1 MLPRTGDEN
10 HPMCNPEPAG
20 GAVTER
26 RNRIRR
32 RDVTTQPDNEE
43 DRLAALHA
51 LEILGTA
58 PEPHFDAVCRT
69 ACRLF
74 GVRSAFVALID
85 DTHQWLKTPCVDV
98 PSEMPRAESFCQH
111 TIRGDALL
119 VVPDARLD
127 PRFRDAALVTR
138 AGGIRF
144 YAGVPLSLQEGLR
157 IGTFCLAD
165 PEPRETFSEAD
176 QAALRDLAEI
186 VVAHLRL
193 TEANVRRDRE
203 IEQATIRE
211 ALIREQH
218 REINARAKAQ
228 EAANHQLIMAEQLA
242 HIGNWRVDLSDGQ
255 PVWSTSLY
263 AIAGRDPR
271 TPPPRLAEFA
281 EIYHPDDRA
290 RLEGI
295 VADAVARRASFDFEA
310 RLLRPDGTT
319 RDVVVRGLCR
329 GEGAAAGLVGV
340 LIDVTERRRAE
351 DEVRRSAL
359 RYRGL
364 AETLPLLVWTMR
376 VGDGQATYANAQFH
390 AYYGPIG
397 PERAERLARNHPED
411 AAAMEA
417 AWTRACETGTGYSG
431 QWRIRRQDGV
441 YRWHKLSLIPIRL
454 DPADGAV
461 AEWLGTALDVDDIV
475 TARLAV
481 EEARG
486 LLGLALDAAEAGTW
500 SWDMRTGL
508 ASLSPES
515 TRMHGLPDSDGP
527 HTLTAAEWT
536 ALLNPDD
543 VADVWNEIRRAVETS
558 TTYTAEFRVGERW
571 LYARG
576 RTLFGAEGQ
585 PQSMVGLH
593 LDITERKAAEA
604 ALRAATF
611 DAEAARAEAERASEA
626 KSEFLAAMSH
636 EIRTPLNGILGY
648 ADLLLEES
656 AIQNEDRR
664 RLELIQSS
672 GAALLTVVNDILDF
686 SKIEAGELVLDPVSF
701 PLVSTVDATV
711 SIVRG
716 SALRSGLAI
725 GARIDPALPTFVVGD
740 AGRLRQVLLNLLN
753 NAVKFTSEG
762 SVTVTVEREGEGVA
776 PDGSPGDVVRFA
788 VTDTGI
794 GIAPEQQ
801 DRLFKRFSQ
810 VDGSISRRFGG
821 TGLGLAISRH
831 LVTLMG
837 GEIGVE
843 SREGAGSTFWF
854 RLVLPRSAETATTHG
869 AQVEQAGAP
878 PRAPAP
884 AAAPEAAA
892 PQLRLLLVED
902 VPLNQELACAVLESQ
917 GYAVDVA
924 GDGAEA
930 ITAVGTSVAS
940 GRAYDL
946 VLMDVQMPRVDGLTA
961 TRRIRAL
968 ASPACDIPIVA
979 MTANVL
985 PAQIEELREAGM
997 DDYVGKPFRR
1007 ADLFATI
1014 SRWTAPGARRPAR
1027 AEEACHVPEVDSAVL
1042 DASVLTE
1049 MKASF
1054 GTDRVAALLDLLAN
1068 ELSERFRP
1076 TETDRLQI
1084 AHDAHALVAAAGLLG
1099 FVGLSSLCREVEA
1112 AAHAGADLM
1121 PLIRRLE
1128 VQRAT
1133 ALRAI
1138 RQLRAA

>member
-1 MLPRTGDEN
+1 M
-10 HPMCNPEPAG
+10 
-20 GAVTER
+20 
-26 RNRIRR
+26 
-32 RDVTTQPDNEE
+32 TTQPDIEE

-51 LEILGTA
+51 LGILDTP

-69 ACRLF
+69 ARRLF

-85 DTHQWLKTPCVDV
+85 DTHQWLKTPCADV
-98 PSEMPRAESFCQH
+98 PARMPRSESFCQH

-127 PRFRDAALVTR
+127 PRFRDTALVTR
-138 AGGIRF
+138 ADGIRF
-144 YAGVPLSLQEGLR
+144 YAGVPLSLEKGLR
-157 IGTFCLAD
+157 VGTFCLAD
-165 PEPRETFSEAD
+165 PEPRATFSEAD
-176 QAALRDLAEI
+176 RAALRDLAEI

-193 TEANVRRDRE
+193 TEANARRGRE
-203 IEQATIRE
+203 IEQGAIRE

-218 REINARAKAQ
+218 REINARARAQ
-228 EAANHQLIMAEQLA
+228 EAVNHQLTMAEQLA
-242 HIGNWRVDLSDGQ
+242 SIGNWRVEFADGRQ
-255 PVWSTSLY
+255 VWSASLH
-263 AIAGRDPR
+263 AIAGRDLD
-271 TPPPRLAEFA
+271 TPPPRLSDFA
-281 EIYHPDDRA
+281 QIYHADDRA
-290 RLEGI
+290 GVEAI
-295 VADAVARRASFDFEA
+295 VADAIAHRRSFDFEA
-310 RLLRPDGTT
+310 RLLRPDGQT
-319 RDVVVRGLCR
+319 RHVVVRGMVR
-329 GEGAAAGLVGV
+329 GDGAVGGLVGV

-390 AYYGPIG
+390 SYYGPIG
-397 PERAERLARNHPED
+397 PERAERLVRNHPED

-417 AWTRACETGTGYSG
+417 AWNRAVETGTGYSG
-431 QWRIRRQDGV
+431 QWRIRRHDGV
-441 YRWHKLSLIPIRL
+441 YRWHKISLIPIRL
-454 DPADGAV
+454 DPASGAV

-486 LLGLALDAAEAGTW
+486 LLGIALDAAGAGTW
-500 SWDMRTGL
+500 DWDMRTGL
-508 ASLSPES
+508 ATLSPES
-515 TRMHGLPDSDGP
+515 ARMHGLPDSGEP
-527 HTLTAAEWT
+527 HTLAAADWT
-536 ALLNPDD
+536 ALLHPDD
-543 VADVWNEIRRAVETS
+543 VGDVWNEIRRAVETS

-576 RTLFGAEGQ
+576 RTVFGPEDQ
-585 PQSMVGLH
+585 PQRMVGLH

-604 ALRAATF
+604 ALRAATW
-611 DAEAARAEAERASEA
+611 DAEAARAEAERASVA

-636 EIRTPLNGILGY
+636 EIRTPLNGIIGY
-648 ADLLLEES
+648 ADLLLDES
-656 AIQNEDRR
+656 TIQNEDRR

-686 SKIEAGELVLDPVSF
+686 SKIEAGELALDPVPF
-701 PLVSTVDATV
+701 PLISIVDSTV

-716 SALRSGLAI
+716 SAIRSGLAI
-725 GARIDPALPTFVVGD
+725 EARIDQALPNFVVGD
-740 AGRLRQVLLNLLN
+740 PGRLRQVLLNLLN
-753 NAVKFTSEG
+753 NAVKFTPAG
-762 SVTVTVEREGEGVA
+762 SVTVTVQREGESLA
-776 PDGSPGDVVRFA
+776 PDGNPGDVVRFA

-794 GIAPEQQ
+794 GIAPAQQ

-837 GEIGVE
+837 GEIGVM
-843 SREGAGSTFWF
+843 SREGEGSTFWF
-854 RLVLPRSAETATTHG
+854 RLILPRSAEVADANG
-869 AQVEQAGAP
+869 VPAGDDT
-878 PRAPAP
+878 
-884 AAAPEAAA
+884 AAARRSSPVVEAAA
-892 PQLRLLLVED
+892 QTAPKAAPLRLLLVED

-930 ITAVGTSVAS
+930 ITAVGTSVAA

-946 VLMDVQMPRVDGLTA
+946 VLMDVQMPLVDGLTA

-968 ASPACDIPIVA
+968 APPACDIPIVA

-997 DDYVGKPFRR
+997 DDHVGKPFRR

-1027 AEEACHVPEVDSAVL
+1027 SEEPRRRAQIDSAIL
-1042 DASVLTE
+1042 DAAVLGE
-1049 MKASF
+1049 MEVSF
-1054 GTDRVAALLDLLAN
+1054 GSDRVSALLDLLAN

-1076 TETDRLQI
+1076 SETDRLQI

>member
-1 MLPRTGDEN
+1 MTR
-10 HPMCNPEPAG
+10 
-20 GAVTER
+20 
-26 RNRIRR
+26 
-32 RDVTTQPDNEE
+32 QPDREG
-43 DRLAALHA
+43 DRLAALNA
-51 LEILGTA
+51 VGILGTA

-69 ACRLF
+69 ARRLF
-74 GVRSAFVALID
+74 GVRSALVAFID
-85 DTHQWLKTPCVDV
+85 DTELWPKTPCIDV
-98 PSEMPRAESFCQH
+98 PGAIPRENGICHH
-111 TIRGDALL
+111 TIRSDALL
-119 VVPDARLD
+119 VVSDARTD
-127 PRFRDAALVTR
+127 PRFRGLPGVT
-138 AGGIRF
+138 AENGFRF
-144 YAGVPLSLQEGLR
+144 YAGLPLSLRPGLR
-157 IGTFCLAD
+157 IGTFCLID
-165 PEPRETFSEAD
+165 PEPRAGLSEAEV
-176 QAALRDLAEI
+176 AAFRDLAE
-186 VVAHLRL
+186 VVLAHLRL
-193 TEANVRRDRE
+193 TEANARRDRE
-203 IEQATIRE
+203 IAQATIRE

-228 EAANHQLIMAEQLA
+228 EAANHQLTMAEQLA
-242 HIGNWRVDLSDGQ
+242 HIGNWRVELSDGQ
-255 PVWSTSLY
+255 PVWSASLY

-271 TPPPRLAEFA
+271 SPPPCLADFA
-281 EIYHPDDRA
+281 LIYHPDDRA
-290 RLEGI
+290 RLEAI

-310 RLLRPDGTT
+310 RLLRPDGAI

-351 DEVRRSAL
+351 DEVRRSEL

-376 VGDGQATYANAQFH
+376 VGDGRATYANAQFH
-390 AYYGPIG
+390 AYYGALG

-417 AWTRACETGTGYSG
+417 AWNRAVETGTGFSG
-431 QWRIRRQDGV
+431 QWRIRRHDGV
-441 YRWHKLSLIPIRL
+441 FRWHKISLIPIRL
-454 DPADGAV
+454 DAADGAV

-486 LLGLALDAAEAGTW
+486 LLGIALDAAEAGTW
-500 SWDMRTGL
+500 DWDMRTGL
-508 ASLSPES
+508 ATLSPES
-515 TRMHGLPDSDGP
+515 ARMHGLPESDAP
-527 HTLTAAEWT
+527 RAVTAAEWT
-536 ALLNPDD
+536 ALLHPDD
-543 VADVWNEIRRAVETS
+543 VSDVWNEIRRAVETS
-558 TTYTAEFRVGERW
+558 TPYTAEFRVGGRW

-576 RTLFGAEGQ
+576 RTLSGAEGQ

-593 LDITERKAAEA
+593 LDITERKSAEA

-648 ADLLLEES
+648 ADVLLEEG

-716 SALRSGLAI
+716 SALRSGLTI
-725 GARIDPALPTFVVGD
+725 GARIDPALPNFVVGD
-740 AGRLRQVLLNLLN
+740 ASRLRQVLLNLLN

-762 SVTVTVEREGEGVA
+762 SVTVIVEREGQGIA
-776 PDGSPGDVVRFA
+776 PDGNPGDIVRFA

-794 GIAPEQQ
+794 GIAPTQQ

-843 SREGAGSTFWF
+843 SREGEGSTFWF
-854 RLVLPRSAETATTHG
+854 RLVLPRSAETVGTHG
-869 AQVEQAGAP
+869 APVEETGTAP
-878 PRAPAP
+878 LRSPAPASGPEPAPAP
-884 AAAPEAAA
+884 R
-892 PQLRLLLVED
+892 LRLLLVED

-968 ASPACDIPIVA
+968 APPACDIPIVA

-997 DDYVGKPFRR
+997 DDHVGKPFRR

-1014 SRWTAPGARRPAR
+1014 SRWTAPGARRPTR
-1027 AEEACHVPEVDSAVL
+1027 AEEACRVPEVDSAVL
-1042 DASVLTE
+1042 DAAVLTE
-1049 MKASF
+1049 MRASF
-1054 GTDRVAALLDLLAN
+1054 GADRVAALLDLLAN

>member
-1 MLPRTGDEN
+1 M
-10 HPMCNPEPAG
+10 
-20 GAVTER
+20 
-26 RNRIRR
+26 
-32 RDVTTQPDNEE
+32 TTQPDDEG

-51 LEILGTA
+51 LGIIGTP

-69 ACRLF
+69 ARRLF
-74 GVRSAFVALID
+74 GVRSALVALID
-85 DTHQWLKTPCVDV
+85 EAELWPKTPCIDV
-98 PSEMPRAESFCQH
+98 PEAIPREQSICHH
-111 TIRGDALL
+111 TIRSDDLL
-119 VVPDARLD
+119 VVPDARAD
-127 PRFRDAALVTR
+127 PRFRDLAGVAAE
-138 AGGIRF
+138 GGFRF
-144 YAGVPLSLQEGLR
+144 YAGLPLSLRSGLR
-157 IGTFCLAD
+157 IGTFCLID
-165 PEPRETFSEAD
+165 PEPRGGLSETEA
-176 QAALRDLAEI
+176 AAFRDLAEI

-193 TEANVRRDRE
+193 TEANARRDRE
-203 IEQATIRE
+203 IEQAAIRE

-218 REINARAKAQ
+218 REINARARAQ
-228 EAANHQLIMAEQLA
+228 EAANHQLTMAEQLA
-242 HIGNWRVDLSDGQ
+242 SIGHWRVDLAESQ
-255 PVWSTSLY
+255 PVWSASLY
-263 AIAGRDPR
+263 AIAGRDPAA
-271 TPPPRLAEFA
+271 PPPALSDFA
-281 EIYHPDDRA
+281 QIYHPDDRQ
-290 RLEGI
+290 RLEAI
-295 VADAVARRASFDFEA
+295 VAGAIDRGTSFDFEA
-310 RLLRPDGTT
+310 RLLRPDGAV
-319 RDVVVRGLCR
+319 RDVLVRGMYR
-329 GEGAAAGLVGV
+329 GDGAAAGLFGV
-340 LIDVTERRRAE
+340 LIDVTERRRTE
-351 DEVRRSAL
+351 DEVRRSEL

-364 AETLPLLVWTMR
+364 AEALPLLVWTMR
-376 VGDGQATYANAQFH
+376 VGDGQATYANAQFQ

-397 PERAERLARNHPED
+397 PERTERLARNHPDD
-411 AAAMEA
+411 AADMKA
-417 AWTRACETGTGYSG
+417 AWSRAIATGTGYSG
-431 QWRIRRQDGV
+431 QWRIRRHDGV
-441 YRWHKLSLIPIRL
+441 YRWHKISLIPIRF

-475 TARLAV
+475 TAGLAV

-486 LLGLALDAAEAGTW
+486 LLGIALDAAEAGTW
-500 SWDMRTGL
+500 DWDMRTGL

-515 TRMHGLPDSDGP
+515 ARMHGLPDIGGSHVLAAADWT
-527 HTLTAAEWT
+527 TL
-536 ALLNPDD
+536 LHPDD
-543 VADVWNEIRRAVETS
+543 VGDVWDEIRRAVETS
-558 TTYTAEFRVGERW
+558 TAYTAEFRVGKRW

-576 RTLFGAEGQ
+576 RTLRGPDGQ
-585 PQSMVGLH
+585 PQRMVGLH

-604 ALRAATF
+604 ALRAATR

-648 ADLLLEES
+648 ADLLLDES
-656 AIQNEDRR
+656 TIQNEDRR

-686 SKIEAGELVLDPVSF
+686 SKIEAGELVLDPVAF
-701 PLVSTVDATV
+701 PLASTVDATV

-725 GARIDPALPTFVVGD
+725 EAQIDPTLPNFVVGD
-740 AGRLRQVLLNLLN
+740 PGRLRQVLLNLLN
-753 NAVKFTSEG
+753 NAVKFTPEG
-762 SVTVTVEREGEGVA
+762 SVIVTVQREGEGVA
-776 PDGSPGDVVRFA
+776 PDGGPGDVIRFA

-794 GIAPEQQ
+794 GIAPAQQ

-854 RLVLPRSAETATTHG
+854 RLILPRSAQGADGGTAQLRPPTLP
-869 AQVEQAGAP
+869 AGASET
-878 PRAPAP
+878 P
-884 AAAPEAAA
+884 AAAP
-892 PQLRLLLVED
+892 LRLLLVED

-924 GDGAEA
+924 GDGAQA
-930 ITAVGTSVAS
+930 ITAVGSAVAA
-940 GRAYDL
+940 GHAYDL

-968 ASPACDIPIVA
+968 APPACDVPIVA

-1027 AEEACHVPEVDSAVL
+1027 AEEPRRALQVDSAVL
-1042 DASVLTE
+1042 DAAVLNE
-1049 MKASF
+1049 MEASF
-1054 GTDRVAALLDLLAN
+1054 GADRVGALLDLLAN

-1076 TETDRLQI
+1076 SETDRLQI

-1133 ALRAI
+1133 TLRAI

>member
-1 MLPRTGDEN
+1 
-10 HPMCNPEPAG
+10 
-20 GAVTER
+20 
-26 RNRIRR
+26 
-32 RDVTTQPDNEE
+32 
-43 DRLAALHA
+43 
-51 LEILGTA
+51 
-58 PEPHFDAVCRT
+58 
-69 ACRLF
+69 
-74 GVRSAFVALID
+74 
-85 DTHQWLKTPCVDV
+85 
-98 PSEMPRAESFCQH
+98 
-111 TIRGDALL
+111 
-119 VVPDARLD
+119 
-127 PRFRDAALVTR
+127 
-138 AGGIRF
+138 
-144 YAGVPLSLQEGLR
+144 
-157 IGTFCLAD
+157 
-165 PEPRETFSEAD
+165 
-176 QAALRDLAEI
+176 
-186 VVAHLRL
+186 
-193 TEANVRRDRE
+193 
-203 IEQATIRE
+203 
-211 ALIREQH
+211 
-218 REINARAKAQ
+218 
-228 EAANHQLIMAEQLA
+228 
-242 HIGNWRVDLSDGQ
+242 
-255 PVWSTSLY
+255 
-263 AIAGRDPR
+263 
-271 TPPPRLAEFA
+271 
-281 EIYHPDDRA
+281 
-290 RLEGI
+290 
-295 VADAVARRASFDFEA
+295 
-310 RLLRPDGTT
+310 
-319 RDVVVRGLCR
+319 
-329 GEGAAAGLVGV
+329 
-340 LIDVTERRRAE
+340 
-351 DEVRRSAL
+351 
-359 RYRGL
+359 

-390 AYYGPIG
+390 SYYGPIG
-397 PERAERLARNHPED
+397 PERAERLVRNHPED

-417 AWTRACETGTGYSG
+417 AWNRAVETGTGYSG
-431 QWRIRRQDGV
+431 QWRIRRHDGV
-441 YRWHKLSLIPIRL
+441 YRWHKIALIPIRL
-454 DPADGAV
+454 DPANGAV

-486 LLGLALDAAEAGTW
+486 LLGIALDAAGAGTW
-500 SWDMRTGL
+500 DWDMRTGL
-508 ASLSPES
+508 ATLSPES
-515 TRMHGLPDSDGP
+515 ARMHGLPDSGEP
-527 HTLTAAEWT
+527 HTLAAADWT
-536 ALLNPDD
+536 ALLHPDD
-543 VADVWNEIRRAVETS
+543 VGDVWNEIRRAVETS
-558 TTYTAEFRVGERW
+558 TAYTAEFRVGERW

-576 RTLFGAEGQ
+576 RTVFGPEDQ
-585 PQSMVGLH
+585 PQRMVGLH

-604 ALRAATF
+604 ALRAATW
-611 DAEAARAEAERASEA
+611 DAEAARAEAERASVA

-648 ADLLLEES
+648 ADLLLDES
-656 AIQNEDRR
+656 TIQNEDRR

-686 SKIEAGELVLDPVSF
+686 SKIEAGELALDPVPF
-701 PLVSTVDATV
+701 PLISIVDGTV

-716 SALRSGLAI
+716 SAIRSGLAI
-725 GARIDPALPTFVVGD
+725 EARIDQALPNFVVGD
-740 AGRLRQVLLNLLN
+740 PGRLRQVLLNLLN
-753 NAVKFTSEG
+753 NAVKFTPAG
-762 SVTVTVEREGEGVA
+762 SVTVTVQREGESLA

-794 GIAPEQQ
+794 GIAPAQQ

-843 SREGAGSTFWF
+843 SREGEGSTFWF
-854 RLVLPRSAETATTHG
+854 RLILPRSAEVAD
-869 AQVEQAGAP
+869 ASGAP
-878 PRAPAP
+878 ASDDT
-884 AAAPEAAA
+884 AAARRSPPVVEAAA
-892 PQLRLLLVED
+892 QTAPKAAPLRLLLVED

-930 ITAVGTSVAS
+930 ITAVGTSVAA

-946 VLMDVQMPRVDGLTA
+946 VLMDVQMPLVDGLTA

-968 ASPACDIPIVA
+968 APPACDIPIVA

-985 PAQIEELREAGM
+985 PAQLEELREAGM
-997 DDYVGKPFRR
+997 DDHVGKPFRR

-1027 AEEACHVPEVDSAVL
+1027 SEEPRRRAQIDSAIL
-1042 DASVLTE
+1042 DAAVLGE
-1049 MKASF
+1049 MEVSF
-1054 GTDRVAALLDLLAN
+1054 GSDRVSALLDLLAN

-1076 TETDRLQI
+1076 SETDRLQI

>member
-1 MLPRTGDEN
+1 MN
-10 HPMCNPEPAG
+10 
-20 GAVTER
+20 TER
-26 RNRIRR
+26 
-32 RDVTTQPDNEE
+32 DSE
-43 DRLAALHA
+43 DDRVAALRA
-51 LEILGTA
+51 LGILGTA

-69 ACRLF
+69 ARRLF
-74 GVRSAFVALID
+74 KVRSALVAFID
-85 DTHQWLKTPCVDV
+85 DTDLWPKTPCIDV
-98 PSEMPRAESFCQH
+98 PGAIPRAGSLCDH
-111 TIRGDALL
+111 TIRGDGLL
-119 VVPDARLD
+119 VVPDTRAD
-127 PRFRDAALVTR
+127 PRFRDLPGVAAPD
-138 AGGIRF
+138 GFRF
-144 YAGVPLSLQEGLR
+144 YAGLPLSLRPGLR
-157 IGTFCLAD
+157 IGTFCLID
-165 PEPRETFSEAD
+165 PEPRDGFSDGEA
-176 QAALRDLAEI
+176 AALRDLAEI
-186 VVAHLRL
+186 VLAHLRL
-193 TEANVRRDRE
+193 TEANARRDRE
-203 IEQATIRE
+203 IAQAAIRE
-211 ALIREQH
+211 AVIREQH
-218 REINARAKAQ
+218 REINARARAQ
-228 EAANHQLIMAEQLA
+228 EAANHQLTMAEQLA
-242 HIGNWRVDLSDGQ
+242 SIGNWRVELADGQ
-255 PVWSTSLY
+255 PVWSASLY
-263 AIAGRDPR
+263 DIAGRDPG
-271 TPPPRLAEFA
+271 TPPPRLDAFA
-281 EIYHPDDRA
+281 QIYHPDDRD
-290 RLEGI
+290 RLAAI
-295 VADAVARRASFDFEA
+295 VADAIARRTRFDFEA
-310 RLLRPDGTT
+310 RLLRPDGGI
-319 RDVVVRGLCR
+319 RDVVVRGEYR
-329 GEGAAAGLVGV
+329 GDGAAAGLVGV

-351 DEVRRSAL
+351 DEVRRSES

-376 VGDGQATYANAQFH
+376 VGDGQATYVNAQFQ

-397 PERAERLARNHPED
+397 PGRTERLARNHPED
-411 AAAMEA
+411 AGAMEA
-417 AWTRACETGTGYSG
+417 AWNQALATGAGYGG

-454 DPADGAV
+454 DPTDGAV

-486 LLGLALDAAEAGTW
+486 LLEIALDAAEAGTW
-500 SWDMRTGL
+500 EWDMRTGL
-508 ASLSPES
+508 ATLNPES
-515 TRMHGLPDSDGP
+515 ARMHGLPETGAP
-527 HTLTAAEWT
+527 HTLSAAEWT
-536 ALLNPDD
+536 ALLHSED
-543 VADVWNEIRRAVETS
+543 VGDVWNEVRRAVET
-558 TTYTAEFRVGERW
+558 TTPYAAEFRVGERW

-576 RTLFGAEGQ
+576 RTLFGPEGL
-585 PQSMVGLH
+585 PQRMVGLH

-604 ALRAATF
+604 ALRAATR
-611 DAEAARAEAERASEA
+611 DAEAARAEAERASAA

-648 ADLLLEES
+648 ADLLLDEGT
-656 AIQNEDRR
+656 IRNEDRR

-686 SKIEAGELVLDPVSF
+686 SKIEAGELSLDPVAF
-701 PLVSTVDATV
+701 PLISTVDAAV

-716 SALRSGLAI
+716 SAIRSGLAI
-725 GARIDPALPTFVVGD
+725 EARIDPALPDGVIGD
-740 AGRLRQVLLNLLN
+740 PGRLRQVLLNLLN
-753 NAVKFTSEG
+753 NAVKFTPAG
-762 SVTVTVEREGEGVA
+762 SVTVTVQREGAGPA
-776 PDGSPGDVVRFA
+776 PDGAPGDVIRFA

-794 GIAPEQQ
+794 GIPPDRQ

-843 SREGAGSTFWF
+843 SREGAGSTFWV
-854 RLVLPRSAETATTHG
+854 RLTLPRAAAAAHAPSARAE
-869 AQVEQAGAP
+869 AGAASLRP
-878 PRAPAP
+878 ADPAP
-884 AAAPEAAA
+884 AGSVTP
-892 PQLRLLLVED
+892 LRLLLVED

-930 ITAVGTSVAS
+930 ITAVAAAVAA

-968 ASPACDIPIVA
+968 APPACDLPIVA

-985 PAQIEELREAGM
+985 PTQIEDLRGAGM

-1027 AEEACHVPEVDSAVL
+1027 PEAPRPSAQVDSAVL
-1042 DASVLTE
+1042 DTAVLSE
-1049 MKASF
+1049 MEASF
-1054 GTDRVAALLDLLAN
+1054 GTDRVGALLDLLAN

-1076 TETDRLQI
+1076 SETDRLQI

>member
-1 MLPRTGDEN
+1 
-10 HPMCNPEPAG
+10 
-20 GAVTER
+20 
-26 RNRIRR
+26 
-32 RDVTTQPDNEE
+32 VTTQPDTEA
-43 DRLAALHA
+43 DRLAALNA
-51 LEILGTA
+51 LGILGTP

-69 ACRLF
+69 ARRLF

-85 DTHQWLKTPCVDV
+85 DTHQWLKTPCADV
-98 PSEMPRAESFCQH
+98 PVRMPRAESFCQH
-111 TIRGDALL
+111 TIRGDAVL

-144 YAGVPLSLQEGLR
+144 YAGVPLSLEEGLR

-165 PEPRETFSEAD
+165 PEPRATFSEAD

-193 TEANVRRDRE
+193 TEANARRGRE
-203 IEQATIRE
+203 IEQGVIRE

-218 REINARAKAQ
+218 REINARARAQ
-228 EAANHQLIMAEQLA
+228 EAVNHQLTMAEQLA
-242 HIGNWRVDLSDGQ
+242 SIGNWRVEFADGQ
-255 PVWSTSLY
+255 QVWSASLH
-263 AIAGRDPR
+263 AIAGRDPK
-271 TPPPRLAEFA
+271 TPPPRLSGFA
-281 EIYHPDDRA
+281 QIYHADDRA
-290 RLEGI
+290 RIEAI
-295 VADAVARRASFDFEA
+295 VAEAVAHRRSFDFEA
-310 RLLRPDGTT
+310 RLLRPDGQT
-319 RDVVVRGLCR
+319 RHVVVRGMVR
-329 GEGAAAGLVGV
+329 GDGAVAGLVGV
-340 LIDVTERRRAE
+340 LIDVTDRRRAE

-359 RYRGL
+359 RYRSL

-390 AYYGPIG
+390 SYYGAIG
-397 PERAERLARNHPED
+397 PERAERLVRNHPED
-411 AAAMEA
+411 SAAMEA
-417 AWTRACETGTGYSG
+417 AWNRAVETGTGYSG
-431 QWRIRRQDGV
+431 QWRIRRHDGA
-441 YRWHKLSLIPIRL
+441 YRWHKIALIPIRL
-454 DPADGAV
+454 DPASGAV

-486 LLGLALDAAEAGTW
+486 LLGIALDAAGAGTW
-500 SWDMRTGL
+500 DWDMRTGI
-508 ASLSPES
+508 ATLSPES
-515 TRMHGLPDSDGP
+515 ARMHGLSDLGEP
-527 HTLTAAEWT
+527 HALAAADWT
-536 ALLNPDD
+536 ALLHPDD
-543 VADVWNEIRRAVETS
+543 VGDVWDEIRRAVETS
-558 TTYTAEFRVGERW
+558 TAYAAEFRVGERW

-576 RTLFGAEGQ
+576 RTLFGPEDQ
-585 PQSMVGLH
+585 PQRMVGLH

-604 ALRAATF
+604 ALRAATW
-611 DAEAARAEAERASEA
+611 DAEAARAEAERASAA

-648 ADLLLEES
+648 ADLLLDES
-656 AIQNEDRR
+656 TIQNEDRR

-686 SKIEAGELVLDPVSF
+686 SKIEAGELTLDPVSF
-701 PLVSTVDATV
+701 PLISIVDGTV

-725 GARIDPALPTFVVGD
+725 EARIDPALPNFVVGD
-740 AGRLRQVLLNLLN
+740 PGRLRQVLLNLLN
-753 NAVKFTSEG
+753 NAVKFTPAG
-762 SVTVTVEREGEGVA
+762 SVTVTVQREGESLA
-776 PDGSPGDVVRFA
+776 PDGTPGDVVRFA

-794 GIAPEQQ
+794 GIAPAQQ

-843 SREGAGSTFWF
+843 SREGEGSTFWL
-854 RLVLPRSAETATTHG
+854 RLILPRSAEI
-869 AQVEQAGAP
+869 AGADGVPAGGETAVALRSP
-878 PRAPAP
+878 PVV
-884 AAAPEAAA
+884 EAAA
-892 PQLRLLLVED
+892 RTAPKAAPLRLLLVED

-930 ITAVGTSVAS
+930 ITAVGTSVAA

-968 ASPACDIPIVA
+968 APPACDIPIVA

-997 DDYVGKPFRR
+997 DDHVGKPFRR

-1027 AEEACHVPEVDSAVL
+1027 SEEPRRRAKIDSAIL
-1042 DASVLTE
+1042 DAAVLGE
-1049 MKASF
+1049 MEVSF
-1054 GTDRVAALLDLLAN
+1054 GSDRVAALLDLLAN

-1076 TETDRLQI
+1076 SETDRLQI

-1099 FVGLSSLCREVEA
+1099 FVGLSRLCREVEA

>member
-1 MLPRTGDEN
+1 M
-10 HPMCNPEPAG
+10 
-20 GAVTER
+20 
-26 RNRIRR
+26 
-32 RDVTTQPDNEE
+32 TTQPDNEE

-51 LEILGTA
+51 LGILGTP

-69 ACRLF
+69 ARRLF
-74 GVRSAFVALID
+74 GVRSAFVALLD
-85 DTHQWLKTPCVDV
+85 DRHQWLKTPCIDV
-98 PSEMPRAESFCQH
+98 PVQMPREQSFCQH
-111 TIRGDALL
+111 TIRGDGVL

-138 AGGIRF
+138 PDGIRF
-144 YAGVPLSLQEGLR
+144 YAGVPLSLEAGLR

-165 PEPRETFSEAD
+165 PEPRDGFSEAD
-176 QAALRDLAEI
+176 AAALRDLAAI

-193 TEANVRRDRE
+193 TEAKARRERE
-203 IEQATIRE
+203 IEQGVIRE

-218 REINARAKAQ
+218 REINARARVQ
-228 EAANHQLIMAEQLA
+228 EAVNHQLTMAEQLA
-242 HIGNWRVDLSDGQ
+242 SIGNWRVELADGQ
-255 PVWSTSLY
+255 PVWSASLY
-263 AIAGRDPR
+263 AITGRDPR
-271 TPPPRLAEFA
+271 MPAPRFSDFA
-281 EIYHPDDRA
+281 QIFHPDDRD
-290 RLEGI
+290 RLAAAI
-295 VADAVARRASFDFEA
+295 ADAIARRASFDFEA
-310 RLLRPDGTT
+310 RLQRPDGAI
-319 RDVVVRGLCR
+319 RDVVVRSAYR
-329 GEGAAAGLVGV
+329 GDGAAAGFVGV
-340 LIDVTERRRAE
+340 LIDVTDRRRAE
-351 DEVRRSAL
+351 DEVRRSEL

-364 AETLPLLVWTMR
+364 AEALPLLVWTMR
-376 VGDGQATYANAQFH
+376 VGDGQATYANAQFQ

-397 PERAERLARNHPED
+397 PERAERLARNHPDD

-417 AWTRACETGTGYSG
+417 AWNRAIETGTGFSG
-431 QWRIRRQDGV
+431 QWRIRRHDDV
-441 YRWHKLSLIPIRL
+441 YRWHKISLIPIRL
-454 DPADGAV
+454 DPANGAV

-486 LLGLALDAAEAGTW
+486 LLGIALDAAEAGTW
-500 SWDMRTGL
+500 DWDMRTGL
-508 ASLSPES
+508 ATLSPES
-515 TRMHGLPDSDGP
+515 ARMHGLPDTGAS
-527 HTLTAAEWT
+527 HTLAAADWT
-536 ALLNPDD
+536 ALLHPED
-543 VADVWNEIRRAVETS
+543 VGDVWNEIRRSVETA
-558 TTYTAEFRVGERW
+558 TAFAAEFRVGERW

-576 RTLFGAEGQ
+576 RTLRGPEDQ
-585 PQSMVGLH
+585 PQRMVGLH
-593 LDITERKAAEA
+593 LDVTERKAAEA
-604 ALRAATF
+604 ALRAATR
-611 DAEAARAEAERASEA
+611 DAEAARAEAERASAA

-648 ADLLLEES
+648 ADLLLDES
-656 AIQNEDRR
+656 GLQNEDRR

-686 SKIEAGELVLDPVSF
+686 SKIEAGELALDPVAF
-701 PLVSTVDATV
+701 PLISIVDGTV

-725 GARIDPALPTFVVGD
+725 ESRIDPALPNFVVGD
-740 AGRLRQVLLNLLN
+740 PGRLRQVLLNLLN
-753 NAVKFTSEG
+753 NAVKFTPAG
-762 SVTVTVEREGEGVA
+762 SVTVTVQREGAGTA
-776 PDGSPGDVVRFA
+776 ADGSPGDVIRFA

-794 GIAPEQQ
+794 GIAPAQQ

-837 GEIGVE
+837 GEIGVQ
-843 SREGAGSTFWF
+843 SRPGEGSTFWF
-854 RLVLPRSAETATTHG
+854 RLVLPRSAGSADLSGGQGGAAMATPLR
-869 AQVEQAGAP
+869 P
-878 PRAPAP
+878 PVPATVAVTP
-884 AAAPEAAA
+884 PAA

-917 GYAVDVA
+917 GYAVDVV
-924 GDGAEA
+924 GDGGEA
-930 ITAVGTSVAS
+930 ITAVGTSVAA

-968 ASPACDIPIVA
+968 APPACDIPIVA

-985 PAQIEELREAGM
+985 PTQIEELREAGM

-1027 AEEACHVPEVDSAVL
+1027 AEEPRRIAQVDSAVL
-1042 DASVLTE
+1042 DAAVLTE
-1049 MKASF
+1049 MEASF
-1054 GTDRVAALLDLLAN
+1054 GADRVAALLDLLAN

-1076 TETDRLQI
+1076 SETDRLQI